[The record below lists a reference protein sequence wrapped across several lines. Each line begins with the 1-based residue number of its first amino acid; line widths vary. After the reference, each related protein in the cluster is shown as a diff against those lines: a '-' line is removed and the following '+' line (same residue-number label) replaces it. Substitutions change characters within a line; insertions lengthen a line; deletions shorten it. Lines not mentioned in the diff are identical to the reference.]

1 MVALQTPTHVAII
14 VRGTT
19 IWAKRNNAEIKE
31 AYTRR
36 FKRIT
41 DIIEL
46 QTQFEIPVLS
56 FFVLPKINPESHAN
70 LMEKIDSLAEF
81 LDQLRGSELIHKNGI
96 KLNILGNWYDLPGR
110 IIDSIKQLL
119 NETQDYDK
127 YFVNFCINYDGQEEI
142 TNACKITAMKVKS
155 GKLDADYIT
164 KEKIKE
170 ELYTSSFMPPEL
182 MIVTGAKNN
191 LNGFLLWDSAQATIF
206 FANKLWPEFTTDDF
220 IESIERWGG
229 NCK

>member
-1 MVALQTPTHVAII
+1 MGIIQTPTHVAVI

-19 IWAKRNNAEIKE
+19 VWAKRNNFSITE
-31 AYTRR
+31 AYAQR
-36 FKRIT
+36 FKQIT
-41 DIIEL
+41 EIIEL
-46 QTQFEIPVLS
+46 QTQLEIPVLS
-56 FFVLPKINPESHAN
+56 FFILPKIQPESHVN

-81 LDQLRGSELIHKNGI
+81 LDRLRGSELIHKNGI
-96 KLNILGNWYDLPGR
+96 KLNILGSWYDLPGR
-110 IIDSIKQLL
+110 IVDSIKQLL

-142 TNACKITAMKVKS
+142 ANACKITAMKVQA

-182 MIVTGAKNN
+182 MIVTGEKNK
-191 LNGFLLWDSAQATIF
+191 LNGFLLWDSAKAAICF
-206 FANKLWPEFTTDDF
+206 SNKLWPEFTPNDF
-220 IESIERWGG
+220 IEAIECW
-229 NCK
+229 NESK